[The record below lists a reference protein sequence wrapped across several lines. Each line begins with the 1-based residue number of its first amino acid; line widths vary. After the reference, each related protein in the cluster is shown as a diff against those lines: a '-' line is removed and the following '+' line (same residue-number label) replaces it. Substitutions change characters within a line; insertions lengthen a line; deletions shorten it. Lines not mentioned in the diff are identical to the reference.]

1 MSDVRLVATNP
12 ADSSVVPVACN
23 TNGELLVEKPVITE
37 IDNDVDFLGDVLIDA
52 NLAVTGV
59 SSFGLSTFD
68 GNVTFTN
75 GTVSFANNAFI
86 ISTSGHAETTG
97 DYQAGGNPD
106 NGAEIGIRSL
116 ASGTVLAANSS
127 SSAIWAGFTQGSGA
141 TTSLILADGTAQFK
155 GNVTIGSNGS
165 TWMIVESNGVAHLV
179 NQGTK
184 LSEAKN
190 VESPQLRDLP
200 AELTMIEQQL
210 QRVMDAMQMT
220 PQPDWIVVDNPSD

>member
-12 ADSSVVPVACN
+12 EDSSVVPVACN
-23 TNGELLVEKPVITE
+23 TNGELVVEKPVITE
-37 IDNDVDFLGDVLIDA
+37 IDNDVDFHGDVLIDGA
-52 NLAVTGV
+52 LTVTGE
-59 SSFGLSTFD
+59 SSLGQSTFD
-68 GNVTFTN
+68 GNASFLN
-75 GTVSFANNAFI
+75 GTVSFANSAFT
-86 ISTSGHAETTG
+86 ISSSGHAETSG

-106 NGAEIGIRSL
+106 NGAQIGIRCL
-116 ASGTVLAANSS
+116 ASGTMLAANSS
-127 SSAIWAGFTQGSGA
+127 SGAIWAGFTQGSGA
-141 TTSLILADGTAQFK
+141 TTSVILADGTAQFK

-179 NQGTK
+179 NQGSK

-190 VESPQLRDLP
+190 TEIPQLRDLP

-220 PQPDWIVVDNPSD
+220 PLEGWIVLDNPSD